1 MKRHWKNFNQVIRSD
16 PARPKSYEIFNRY
29 WYPDVTPK
37 YGNCYTFNSM
47 ANIANDPDVPR
58 YASLTGRDYGKF

>member
-1 MKRHWKNFNQVIRSD
+1 MIRHWKHFNQVIQYDRSQHNTD
-16 PARPKSYEIFNRY
+16 ETFNRY